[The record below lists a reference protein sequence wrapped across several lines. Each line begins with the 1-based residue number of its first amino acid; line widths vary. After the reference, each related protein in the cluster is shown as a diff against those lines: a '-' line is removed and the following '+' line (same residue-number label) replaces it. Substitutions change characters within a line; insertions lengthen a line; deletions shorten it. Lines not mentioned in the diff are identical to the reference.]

1 MKQNRYLFSRPSN
14 IRNPLPV
21 LVVVCDDTKTAFAYF
36 TELKHEIKSLVTRE
50 VVKAP
55 HHGAMPDD
63 VVSMAIERLKS
74 MGDEGSERNSDSRSA
89 VWAIIDLE
97 ADPERQTQAR
107 NTKERAMSA
116 GVQVA
121 LSNPCFEVWTL
132 AHLIDTGEAFRDC
145 QAVVQ
150 RIKAQWKCQFG
161 TEFGNKKAQADYSK
175 ILPLRNQAVERCRR
189 RCPHDPSYT
198 EVYKVVLCIQ
208 ALCNGEMI

>member
-89 VWAIIDLE
+89 VWAIIDL
-97 ADPERQTQAR
+97 
-107 NTKERAMSA
+107 
-116 GVQVA
+116 
-121 LSNPCFEVWTL
+121 
-132 AHLIDTGEAFRDC
+132 
-145 QAVVQ
+145 
-150 RIKAQWKCQFG
+150 
-161 TEFGNKKAQADYSK
+161 
-175 ILPLRNQAVERCRR
+175 
-189 RCPHDPSYT
+189 
-198 EVYKVVLCIQ
+198 
-208 ALCNGEMI
+208 